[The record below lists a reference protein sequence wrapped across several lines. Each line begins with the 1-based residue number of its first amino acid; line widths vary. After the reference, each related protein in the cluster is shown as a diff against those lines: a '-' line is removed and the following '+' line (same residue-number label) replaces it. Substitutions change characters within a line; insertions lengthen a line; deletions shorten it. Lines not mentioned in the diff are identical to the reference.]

1 MKNRH
6 YLLLLISLLV
16 LTVVA
21 CSPAEPTPENS
32 ADATDVSAVLVT
44 ESAEADPDIVADPD
58 PTVESDPAAE
68 ADDDTIDPTQPLTDA
83 DVRKLMYDLSDGRRD
98 EALAALETAVAS
110 GDDRFI
116 PVLIELMRAGQIGIV
131 PWALDQREQLA
142 AALDELAG
150 TDIGYDWPAWIEWY
164 GATDIEPPAEFTSW
178 KGRILAEIDPA
189 FGTFFQDSFPSDIRV
204 EEIQWGGVVL
214 DGIPALDNP
223 NFVDADKATYLA
235 PDEPVFGL
243 SFNGDSRAYPLRI
256 MDWHEMANDIVG
268 GVPVS
273 IAYCTLCG
281 AAVAYDGRASDGETY
296 TFGSSGFLL
305 RSNKLMYDRQTKTL
319 WNQLTGQPALGPLVD
334 SGVTL
339 DILPIVLTTWRE
351 WQNQHPD
358 TVVLDIDT
366 GFSRLYERGA
376 AYADYFSSPDTM
388 FPVWQ
393 RSELLPDKSNVYAL
407 RLDGVPKA
415 YPIDVVTE
423 EIVVNDTVGETNVVL
438 IAPNGIVETTGTS
451 YRSSREAAYIPGAEV
466 RAYERNEHTF
476 TPGDDSNTVI
486 DESGAVWQVT
496 EDALVGPDSATLA
509 RVGGHLAYWFG
520 WFAFFPNTLVYGQ

>member
-1 MKNRH
+1 MMKNQRTF
-6 YLLLLISLLV
+6 LLLFTLFILV
-16 LTVVA
+16 VVA
-21 CSPAEPTPENS
+21 CTPAEPTPDES
-32 ADATDVSAVLVT
+32 AEATIAPTEIAT
-44 ESAEADPDIVADPD
+44 ESAEADAD
-58 PTVESDPAAE
+58 EIAANTDE
-68 ADDDTIDPTQPLTDA
+68 VDDSNEDTIDPTQPLSDA

-98 EALAALETAVAS
+98 EALAALETVTAS
-110 GDDRFI
+110 GDERFI
-116 PVLIELMRAGQIGIV
+116 PILIELMRAGQIGIV

-142 AALDELAG
+142 ATLDTLAG

-189 FGTFFQDSFPSDIRV
+189 FGTFFQDSYPSDIRV

-223 NFVDADKATYLA
+223 NFVDADKATYLE

-256 MDWHEMANDIVG
+256 MDWHEMANDVVG

-334 SGVTL
+334 DGVTL

-358 TVVLDIDT
+358 TVVLDVDT
-366 GFSRLYERGA
+366 GFSRSYERGA
-376 AYADYFSSPDTM
+376 AYADYFSSPETM

-407 RLDGVPKA
+407 RLDGIPKA
-415 YPIDVVTE
+415 YPIDIVTE
-423 EIVVNDTVGETNVVL
+423 EIVVNDTVGETHVVL
-438 IAPNGIVETTGTS
+438 IAPNGIVETAGTS
-451 YRSSREAAYIPGAEV
+451 YRSNREAAYILGAEV
-466 RAYERNEHTF
+466 RAYERDEHTF
-476 TPGDDSNTVI
+476 TPGDDPDTVL
-486 DESGAVWQVT
+486 DETGAVWQVT
-496 EDALVGPDSATLA
+496 EDALLGPDGAKLA
-509 RVGGHLAYWFG
+509 RLGGHLAYWFG